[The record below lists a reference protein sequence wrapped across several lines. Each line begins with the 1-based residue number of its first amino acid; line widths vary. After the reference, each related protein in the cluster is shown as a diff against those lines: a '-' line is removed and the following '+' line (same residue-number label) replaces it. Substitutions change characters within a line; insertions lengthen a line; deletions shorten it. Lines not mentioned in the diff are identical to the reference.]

1 MSKII
6 SAIDLWIPAHVPPK
20 PDMSDKWEQVFHTVT
35 HIINQRRKEKIPDET
50 AFNDKMAEPT
60 IQAWNS
66 FWQHMDASFISKH
79 GRTAADIRHKHNTNL
94 QGAYNKWNN
103 KLDYVFGT
111 VDGIEAK
118 EFKRRITETKNN
130 WVEGISYGI
139 LRLTGDKIRGQGAA
153 TIATYW
159 LIGEPTAV
167 GMVREQ
173 DTGVQGGP
181 YQICQDTLIQ
191 AFQSA
196 LMERLIQ
203 AGMKIFNSRYDQTVI
218 SRENDVTN
226 LLVDKFV
233 DTGLGLAGFSTGGDS
248 HLDFVKEGALLKLSL
263 QVSRV

>member
-1 MSKII
+1 MSKVI

-20 PDMSDKWEQVFHTVT
+20 PDMSDKWEQVFYAVAR
-35 HIINQRRKEKIPDET
+35 IINQRRKEKIPDES
-50 AFNDKMAEPT
+50 AFNDKLAEPA
-60 IQAWNS
+60 IQAWNG
-66 FWQHMDASFISKH
+66 FWQHVDASFRSKH

-118 EFKRRITETKNN
+118 EFKRRITETKGN
-130 WVEGISYGI
+130 WAQGIGYGI
-139 LRLTGDKIRGQGAA
+139 LRLTGDKIRGKGAA

-159 LIGEPTAV
+159 LIGEPTTV

-173 DTGVQGGP
+173 DTGLQGGP
-181 YQICQDTLIQ
+181 YQICPDEFIQ

-203 AGMKIFNSRYDQTVI
+203 AGMKIFQSRYDASVI

-233 DTGLGLAGFSTGGDS
+233 DSGLSLAGFSTGGAS

-263 QVSRV
+263 AVSQM